1 MPILRNPLKTLA
13 AAVLA
18 VSSSLVWAHPG
29 HRHLDGAPGDMHL
42 HALLPESLLGVLILV
57 ALVVAG
63 ILGIAHWI
71 RRSRR

>member
-57 ALVVAG
+57 AFVVAG
-63 ILGIAHWI
+63 LAAAVHWI
-71 RRSRR
+71 RRTRR